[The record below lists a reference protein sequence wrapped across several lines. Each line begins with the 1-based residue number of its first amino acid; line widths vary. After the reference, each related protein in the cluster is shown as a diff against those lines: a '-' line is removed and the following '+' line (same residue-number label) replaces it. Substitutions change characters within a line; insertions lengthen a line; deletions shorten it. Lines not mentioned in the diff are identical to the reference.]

1 MPTEKGGS
9 GNALRTFASVPE
21 FGWMRRAMARRAMV
35 PHVRGGIMLGEKYA
49 WSACV
54 DGVFRA
60 SPAVSSLFGCLG
72 ICGRLCWG
80 FAW

>member
-9 GNALRTFASVPE
+9 GSALLTFASVPE

-60 SPAVSSLFGCLG
+60 SSAVFGLLDSLG
-72 ICGRLCWG
+72 IYGRLCWG